1 MNSEFSRFFNQS
13 DQVSFVYVLSQN
25 KREFGDWGIEKLLK
39 LCGIR
44 SSEAFL
50 TVLSRDVK
58 VVSVHIKFGI
68 SD

>member
-1 MNSEFSRFFNQS
+1 MNSEFLRFFNQS

-25 KREFGDWGIEKLLK
+25 KREFGDWEFEK

-50 TVLSRDVK
+50 TVL
-58 VVSVHIKFGI
+58 GM
-68 SD
+68 